1 MRLIMRYVIDN
12 EISDRR
18 EHLATKYKKKYK
30 ILFYNECR
38 VVNIQKMPKP
48 VKEI

>member
-1 MRLIMRYVIDN
+1 MRLIMRYAIGEN
-12 EISDRR
+12 ISP
-18 EHLATKYKKKYK
+18 LNTKKKYK
-30 ILFYNECR
+30 ILFYNKCR